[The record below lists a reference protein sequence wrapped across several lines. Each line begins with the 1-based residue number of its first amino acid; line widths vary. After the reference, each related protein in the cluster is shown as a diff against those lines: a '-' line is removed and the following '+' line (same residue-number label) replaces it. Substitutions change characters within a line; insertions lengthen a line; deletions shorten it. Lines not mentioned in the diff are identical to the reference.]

1 MDKELET
8 KEWKEILDIFH
19 EEFEKEGLNESYQV
33 KITSLA
39 PKYDDFTSV
48 QIIKKSNDG
57 INIVVENIP
66 LSIVKRM
73 INKDKKGFFNR
84 MIKELKS

>member
-48 QIIKKSNDG
+48 QVIKKSNDG

-73 INKDKKGFFNR
+73 INKDKKGFFDR